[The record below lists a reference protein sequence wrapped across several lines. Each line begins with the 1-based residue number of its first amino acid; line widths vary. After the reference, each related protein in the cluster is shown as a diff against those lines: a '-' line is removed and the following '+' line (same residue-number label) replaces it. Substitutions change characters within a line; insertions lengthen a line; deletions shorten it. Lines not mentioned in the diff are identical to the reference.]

1 MNVID
6 NKISELSTVYQQFQT
21 ASGSSDINR
30 LALIIA
36 NVNEIKNIYSG
47 YTTVIHNLGNA
58 CSAAGISKNQTLFK
72 MYGDDFF
79 NEKGGRKFSLGVF
92 IIKQPA
98 YHMAIPIKLTNKYK
112 YVGPENDRQL
122 VSYVASNIY
131 KPILI
136 NSRFDGS
143 KPLDVPGMSGFTY
156 RRGTEPA
163 KLFTVHISFETN
175 GNTVEFSKLQ
185 MGKIKKAIE
194 IKMLEHEAAQ
204 QQAAAAQQ
212 QEAVAQ

>member
-1 MNVID
+1 MNEID

-21 ASGSSDINR
+21 ASGSSDSTG
-30 LALIIA
+30 LSLIIA

-47 YTTVIHNLGNA
+47 YTTVIHNLENV

-98 YHMAIPIKLTNKYK
+98 YHMAIPIKLTNNYK
-112 YVGPENDRQL
+112 YVGTVNDRQL

-136 NSRFDGS
+136 NSSFDGR
-143 KPLDVPGMSGFTY
+143 KPLDVPGMSGFRC
-156 RRGTEPA
+156 RRGTEPS
-163 KLFTVHISFETN
+163 KLFTVDIRFETN
-175 GNTVEFSKLQ
+175 GNITEFSKLQ
-185 MGKIKKAIE
+185 IAKTRGVIE
-194 IKMLEHEAAQ
+194 I
-204 QQAAAAQQ
+204 
-212 QEAVAQ
+212 